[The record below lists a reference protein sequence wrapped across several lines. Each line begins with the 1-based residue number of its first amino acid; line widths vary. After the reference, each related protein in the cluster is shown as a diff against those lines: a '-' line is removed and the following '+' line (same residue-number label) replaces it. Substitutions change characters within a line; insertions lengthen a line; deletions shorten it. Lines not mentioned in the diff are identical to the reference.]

1 VTVGFTVDEP
11 IEHVISVLASRG
23 VAVQGPVVDAE
34 GRIKLAFFADPDGNP
49 LYMTELGRD

>member
-1 VTVGFTVDEP
+1 MTVGFTVDEP

-34 GRIKLAFFADPDGNP
+34 GRLKLAFFADPDGNP